1 MLQKE
6 GQRLIG
12 LADEAFLDHQS
23 SMQKLYRKHGVD
35 THGLGNAPSDPALSH
50 IIAYY
55 TLDDAR
61 ADLIDDVVRAMNS
74 ADVSPDS
81 SSRCPSR
88 DTVRSSY
95 DSSLSSYEE
104 LLKEVQEAIENR
116 IEAKK
121 LAQNEGLWLLVIQ
134 TQVSIDT
141 ANVARQG
148 SLVGGHTL
156 FSIEPGRYVRLVRLK
171 EGVYVWD
178 KLQWG
183 SGRFRIWVELKADD
197 KSFEIKRGKV
207 NYAGVLDV
215 RFGDRGLYTELHDR
229 LTIVM
234 SLLEER
240 MPDLMDEFEMA
251 NGLNV
256 DDQFLDFYIDQRREL
271 RSAPPLGAAK

>member
-1 MLQKE
+1 MIQQE

-12 LADEAFLDHQS
+12 LADEAFLDHQGN
-23 SMQKLYRKHGVD
+23 MRKLYRKQGVD
-35 THGLGNAPSDPALSH
+35 TQGPDNSPSDPALSN

-61 ADLIDDVVRAMNS
+61 ADLIDDVVGAMNS
-74 ADVSPDS
+74 ADLSPGS

-95 DSSLSSYEE
+95 DSNLSSYEE

-116 IEAKK
+116 LDAKE
-121 LAQNEGLWLLVIQ
+121 LAQNEGLWLVVIQ
-134 TQVSIDT
+134 TQASIDI
-141 ANVARQG
+141 ANVSRRG
-148 SLVGGHTL
+148 SVGGHTL
-156 FSIEPGRYVRLVRLK
+156 FSIQPGRYVRLVRLK
-171 EGVYVWD
+171 EGVYDWD

-183 SGRFRIWVELKADD
+183 SGRFRIWAELKPGE

-215 RFGDRGLYTELHDR
+215 RIRGRGLYTELHDR

-240 MPDLMDEFEMA
+240 MPDLMDEFQMA

-271 RSAPPLGAAK
+271 RSVPPAGAAE